1 MVLYSEVHCGKEKV
15 MRRRITAAALIF
27 FFVFGLLTCCMGNTV
42 LADNEPSGNT
52 FSGDVELLKQ
62 DNGNYVMQV
71 TVENR
76 GEDFTGTVQ
85 AIFGSS
91 EYANCAYNTEITLP
105 AQGKKQFTVTVTKG
119 AIDPV
124 RGLCML
130 NFIDE
135 KGRVLQSVSLKDVL
149 GSSISGISVG
159 ILSDRYSELTFMDAG
174 GMDILVR
181 DMTYPLDLIQLDSDS
196 LDVYLDGLYFLI
208 IDQFN
213 VSSLG
218 EEQIR
223 AIEEWVNNGGWLIIG
238 TGAYAEQTLS
248 GFDEDFLDIEIY
260 GISEPGDN
268 NIASLN
274 ADRYGYYYNYI
285 YAGVDFTQMAV
296 AELDAPGGY
305 FWDSSE
311 HPAICGLVG
320 DGAATV
326 FVCSL
331 GEKEFQKLDDYVIE
345 SIYDELMYSSNSYY
359 SYNGYADMEYVG
371 MRLLAFID
379 NYNTSVDFTWLEVL
393 IGIYVMLI
401 GPVLYLILRKCRKS
415 EWYWVCVPAL
425 GFVFI
430 AGVYFFGQDAR
441 VKETRVYSVTAQRVD
456 SNQADT
462 YFMAYHSGVKE
473 WNVSL
478 NDSYEVAGPG
488 WEGYYGGYTSSI
500 SDYYYTVSSDAEG
513 LSIGIKPQENF
524 ESGFLY
530 ASAKTQSKGT
540 LACDGASIDGWNVGG
555 TVTND
560 TAYEMAYLAVMSES
574 YIMVFSNVKAGET
587 IDLGQAMLDGR
598 CVYQNNYS
606 YYGDLSYDMVGVY
619 YGHSSGFGYERDDM
633 AALLIG
639 IGIAEEAKPADE
651 RAAVIVGVVKD
662 YDKAA
667 AGKCNETSYGC
678 LYSYAELEVE

>member
-1 MVLYSEVHCGKEKV
+1 MYDGREKV

-27 FFVFGLLTCCMGNTV
+27 FFVFGLLTCCMDNTV
-42 LADNEPSGNT
+42 LADTEPSGNT

-71 TVENR
+71 TVENS

-105 AQGKKQFTVTVTKG
+105 AQGKKQFTVTVTKR

-135 KGRVLQSVSLKDVL
+135 KGRVLQSVSLKNVL
-149 GSSISGISVG
+149 GNSITGISVG
-159 ILSDRYSELTFMDAG
+159 ILSDHYSELTFMDAG
-174 GMDILVR
+174 GMDVSVR
-181 DMTYPLDLIQLDSDS
+181 DMTYPLDLIELDSDNLS
-196 LDVYLDGLYFLI
+196 VYLDGLYFLI

-260 GISEPGDN
+260 GISEPDDD

-285 YAGVDFTQMAV
+285 YAGVDFTQMAA
-296 AELDAPGGY
+296 AELNEPGGF

-311 HPAICGLVG
+311 HPAICGSVG

-326 FVCSL
+326 FFFSL

-345 SIYDELMYSSNSYY
+345 SIYDELMYASNSYY
-359 SYNGYADMEYVG
+359 SYNGYTDMEYIG
-371 MRLLAFID
+371 MRSLALID
-379 NYNTSVDFTWLEVL
+379 NCNTSVDFTWLEVL
-393 IGIYVMLI
+393 IGIYVVLI
-401 GPVLYLILRKCRKS
+401 GPILYLILRKCRKS

-456 SNQADT
+456 STQAET
-462 YFMAYHSGVKE
+462 YFLAYHSGVRE
-473 WNVSL
+473 WNVRL
-478 NDSYEVAGPG
+478 NDSYDVAGPG
-488 WEGYYGGYTSSI
+488 WEGYYGGYTPNI
-500 SDYYYTVSSDAEG
+500 NDYYYTVSSDGEG
-513 LSIGIKPQENF
+513 LSVGIKPQGNF
-524 ESGFLY
+524 ENGYLY
-530 ASAKTQSKGT
+530 ASGKTQSKGA
-540 LACDGASIDGWNVGG
+540 LRGNGIAGDIVGNVSG
-555 TVTND
+555 TVANETGYD
-560 TAYEMAYLAVMSES
+560 MAYLAVKAES
-574 YIMVFSNVKAGET
+574 YIMVFSDVKAGET
-587 IDLGQAMLDGR
+587 IDLEQAVREGR
-598 CVYQNNYS
+598 CIYQNNVS
-606 YYGDLSYDMVGVY
+606 YFDDLLYDMVGI
-619 YGHSSGFGYERDDM
+619 YGYRGNYTYERDDM

-651 RAAVIVGVVKD
+651 KVATITGVIRD

>member
-1 MVLYSEVHCGKEKV
+1 MVLYSEMHSGKEKV

-27 FFVFGLLTCCMGNTV
+27 FFVSGLLTCCMGNTV
-42 LADNEPSGNT
+42 LADTEPSGNT

-105 AQGKKQFTVTVTKG
+105 AQGKKQFTVTVTKR

-135 KGRVLQSVSLKDVL
+135 KGRVLQSVSLKNVL
-149 GSSISGISVG
+149 GNSITGISVG
-159 ILSDRYSELTFMDAG
+159 ILSDHYSELTFMDAG
-174 GMDILVR
+174 GMDVSVR
-181 DMTYPLDLIQLDSDS
+181 DMTYPLDLIELDADNLS
-196 LDVYLDGLYFLI
+196 VYLDGLYFLI

-238 TGAYAEQTLS
+238 TGEYAEQTLS

-260 GISEPGDN
+260 GISEPDDD

-285 YAGVDFTQMAV
+285 YAGVDFTQMAA
-296 AELDAPGGY
+296 AELNESGGY

-311 HPAICGLVG
+311 HPAITGSIG
-320 DGAATV
+320 EGAATV
-326 FVCSL
+326 FFSSL
-331 GEKEFQKLDDYVIE
+331 GEKEFQKLDDYVIG
-345 SIYDELMYSSNSYY
+345 SIYDELMYASNSYY
-359 SYNGYADMEYVG
+359 SYSGYADMEYVG

-379 NYNTSVDFTWLEVL
+379 DCNTSVDFTWLEVL
-393 IGIYVMLI
+393 IGFYVVLI
-401 GPVLYLILRKCRKS
+401 GPVLYLILRKIRKN

-456 SNQADT
+456 STQAET

-473 WNVSL
+473 WNVRL

-500 SDYYYTVSSDAEG
+500 NDYYYTVSNDAEG

-540 LACDGASIDGWNVGG
+540 LASDGANIDSWNAGG

-560 TAYEMAYLAVMSES
+560 TAYDMAYLAVMSES
-574 YIMVFSNVKAGET
+574 YIMVFSDVNAGET
-587 IDLGQAMLDGR
+587 IDLGQAMLGGR

-619 YGHSSGFGYERDDM
+619 GYRGNYTYERDDM